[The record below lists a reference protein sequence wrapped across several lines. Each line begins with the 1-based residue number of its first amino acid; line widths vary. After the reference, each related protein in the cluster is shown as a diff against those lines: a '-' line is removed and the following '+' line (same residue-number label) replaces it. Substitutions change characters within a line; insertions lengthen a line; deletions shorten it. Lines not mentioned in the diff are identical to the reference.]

1 MPGMLQNE
9 DKVDIMLHAI
19 CKKLKNTKWAIRIN
33 KSKDRQHN
41 GQKKKDNR
49 KYKNL
54 QNTTQKTKDRATRT
68 PPKTG
73 DRGENHYWFAR
84 VLLKCAREHPR
95 ASGNAWERPGSA
107 RERSGTENS
116 ARDLESPLEPYI
128 AYVCE
133 GSGQKI
139 KMQPGTKH
147 EVD

>member
-19 CKKLKNTKWAIRIN
+19 CKKVKNTKWAIRIN
-33 KSKDRQHN
+33 KSKDRQHK

-49 KYKNL
+49 KCKNL

-95 ASGNAWERPGSA
+95 MPGSA
-107 RERSGTENS
+107 RE
-116 ARDLESPLEPYI
+116 
-128 AYVCE
+128 
-133 GSGQKI
+133 QKI
-139 KMQPGTKH
+139 APETLKALWNPILLMYVKVQVKK
-147 EVD
+147 